1 MTRFTASL
9 VNHEGPEKS
18 GPSAFCGGELFGGL
32 NLMGRLGPDLR
43 VARVPDVSDCHGAL
57 LAPGQHLSRFTTVPG
72 RDTGRACW
80 VSRAGTVSGAAQPR
94 LRSVVPGRDI
104 DTALL
109 ATSRHQSRHT
119 RVPGRDTDTAL
130 LASDHHRPRCTTVP
144 GRDTGRAWRVSRAG
158 TESSGAQTRFHSSV
172 PGRDADAALL
182 APGQHLSQRA
192 RVPGRDT
199 LCACW
204 VSRLGVPGR
213 DTDTALL
220 ASDQH
225 LSRFTTVPGRDTG
238 LACWVSRAGTVSVGA
253 QPRLHSSV
261 PGRDTDTALLASDQH
276 LSRCASVPGRDT
288 LCTCRV
294 SRLGVPGR
302 DTDTALLASDQH
314 LSRFTTVPGRDT
326 DTALLA
332 FDQHLSR
339 RASVPGRDNEAL
351 VTPRSARRLQS

>member
-32 NLMGRLGPDLR
+32 NLMVRLGPDLR

-119 RVPGRDTDTAL
+119 RVPGRDT
-130 LASDHHRPRCTTVP
+130 
-144 GRDTGRAWRVSRAG
+144 GRAWRVSRAG

-172 PGRDADAALL
+172 PGRD
-182 APGQHLSQRA
+182 
-192 RVPGRDT
+192 
-199 LCACW
+199 
-204 VSRLGVPGR
+204 
-213 DTDTALL
+213 TDTALL
-220 ASDQH
+220 AFDQH
-225 LSRFTTVPGRDTG
+225 LSRRV
-238 LACWVSRAGTVSVGA
+238 
-253 QPRLHSSV
+253 SV
-261 PGRDTDTALLASDQH
+261 PGRDTDTALLASDHHQPY
-276 LSRCASVPGRDT
+276 CTSVPGRDT
-288 LCTCRV
+288 GRACWV
-294 SRLGVPGR
+294 SRAGTVSIEAQP
-302 DTDTALLASDQH
+302 LLHS
-314 LSRFTTVPGRDT
+314 
-326 DTALLA
+326 
-332 FDQHLSR
+332 
-339 RASVPGRDNEAL
+339 SVPGRDNEAL